1 MSADQESNAA
11 IAALQARAEIAN
23 LVARYMQGIDDQ
35 DWQLYSSCLTDDIV
49 VDHSAVGR
57 AEGRA
62 AVLDMLRRV
71 IGTLAAS
78 QHLVGNLAIEVLD
91 PRQARARFEIQA
103 MHLFHVEAASG
114 RLRPAGA
121 WYEMQ
126 LRHDAGEWR
135 VASAVVTP
143 RWMDPEFIAIAGKV
157 LG

>member
-1 MSADQESNAA
+1 MTAEAA

-23 LVARYMQGIDDQ
+23 LVARYMQAIDDQ
-35 DWQLYSSCLTDDIV
+35 DRQLYSSCLTDDIV

-62 AVLDMLRRV
+62 AVLAMLARV

-78 QHLVGNLAIEVLD
+78 QHLVGNLAIEITGA
-91 PRQARARFEIQA
+91 RQARARFEIQA

-121 WYEMQ
+121 WYDMQ

-135 VASAVVTP
+135 VASAVVTQ
-143 RWMDPEFIAIAGKV
+143 RWMDPGFTEIAGRV

>member
-1 MSADQESNAA
+1 MSANQESSAA
-11 IAALQARAEIAN
+11 IAALQARAAITN
-23 LVARYMQGIDDQ
+23 LVARYMQAIDDQ
-35 DWQLYSSCLTDDIV
+35 DWQLYSSCLTDDII
-49 VDHSAVGR
+49 VDHAAVGR

-62 AVLDMLRRV
+62 AVMEMVRRV

-78 QHLVGNLAIEVLD
+78 QHLVGNLAIEITGAC
-91 PRQARARFEIQA
+91 QARARFEIQA
-103 MHLFHVEAASG
+103 MHLFHMEAASG

-126 LRHDAGEWR
+126 LRRDGDEWR

-143 RWMDPEFIAIAGKV
+143 RWMDPGFMEITGKV